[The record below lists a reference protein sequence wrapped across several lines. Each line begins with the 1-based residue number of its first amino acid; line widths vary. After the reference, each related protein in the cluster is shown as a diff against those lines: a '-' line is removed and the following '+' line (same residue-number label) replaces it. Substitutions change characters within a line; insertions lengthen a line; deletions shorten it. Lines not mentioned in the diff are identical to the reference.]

1 MRIAQVA
8 PPLETV
14 PPAAYGGT
22 ERVAHTIT
30 EELFRRGHEVTLF
43 AAGGSSTSA
52 RLVVT
57 CEPAAW
63 HRQPPMRDL
72 MPTWSLA
79 LGKLL
84 READRFDVVHSHLDW
99 FGFPFARYARVPV
112 VTTLHGRLDR
122 EYWAEVVKPM
132 LGDDVE
138 MVGEVAGE
146 EKDAFLRNAAALLF
160 PIRWPEPFGL
170 VMVEALACGTP
181 VVALRRGSVPEVI
194 RDGVTGFIRDDEDGL
209 VEAVGHLD
217 EIDRGRCRAEA
228 ERRFSPAAMADRYE

>member
-112 VTTLHGRLDR
+112 VTTLHGRLDLPEIR
-122 EYWAEVVKPM
+122 ETLCEFTEVPLVSISNSQRRP
-132 LGDDVE
+132 
-138 MVGEVAGE
+138 VGRTSSVVS
-146 EKDAFLRNAAALLF
+146 RPAL
-160 PIRWPEPFGL
+160 WPRPTS
-170 VMVEALACGTP
+170 ASTS
-181 VVALRRGSVPEVI
+181 R
-194 RDGVTGFIRDDEDGL
+194 
-209 VEAVGHLD
+209 
-217 EIDRGRCRAEA
+217 
-228 ERRFSPAAMADRYE
+228 

>member
-22 ERVAHTIT
+22 ERVVHTIT

-112 VTTLHGRLDR
+112 VTTLHGRLDLPEIR
-122 EYWAEVVKPM
+122 ETLCEFTEVPLVSISNSQRRPVEWANF
-132 LGDDVE
+132 
-138 MVGEVAGE
+138 VATVYHG
-146 EKDAFLRNAAALLF
+146 
-160 PIRWPEPFGL
+160 
-170 VMVEALACGTP
+170 
-181 VVALRRGSVPEVI
+181 
-194 RDGVTGFIRDDEDGL
+194 
-209 VEAVGHLD
+209 
-217 EIDRGRCRAEA
+217 
-228 ERRFSPAAMADRYE
+228 